1 MNQGKVGEAS
11 TEYER
16 ATQLTKGTDWQ
27 RAEAYNRLGRI
38 YAAQHRVKDATSLYT
53 KAALFSPDSP
63 EIYSNLGVLA
73 EKEGNLTEA
82 VSLYQKALEAK
93 PQDPIAMVLLEEAL
107 NKKRLVEDK
116 EKSQRI
122 DALVAELMKDYQ
134 KKKETVS
141 GAEEDEWI
149 SKPLTLSFL
158 NFKQKGIPSIRD
170 GEDEYLLLKLT
181 SKLQEE
187 GNIRIVERALLD
199 KLLEELKLS
208 SSDLADPALA
218 LRVGRIAA
226 ARLIANGSINRYG
239 KDVQVSL
246 RLIETET
253 TAVKVTVMESAEK
266 ETGIDAL
273 AEEVARRVIEKLKV
287 QYPLRGKVISLES
300 EELMLNIGADQGV
313 TSGITMKVLAE
324 VKPVQLEGRLIVP
337 KGREVGKI
345 EITSVESSLAY
356 AKILEKDG
364 DIQVGFK
371 VEELTG
377 VSRQGT
383 Y

>member
-1 MNQGKVGEAS
+1 MA
-11 TEYER
+11 
-16 ATQLTKGTDWQ
+16 
-27 RAEAYNRLGRI
+27 
-38 YAAQHRVKDATSLYT
+38 LYT
-53 KAALFSPDSP
+53 QAALFSPDSP
-63 EIYSNLGVLA
+63 GIYSNLGVLA

-82 VSLYQKALEAK
+82 VSLYEKALEAK
-93 PQDPIAMVLLEEAL
+93 PKDPIAMVLLEEAL

-122 DALVAELMKDYQ
+122 DTLVAALIKDYQ

-141 GAEEDEWI
+141 GAEEDEWH

-287 QYPLRGKVISLES
+287 QYPLRGKIISLES

-371 VEELTG
+371 VEELAG
-377 VSRQGT
+377 VSSQGT